1 MAEEDHGDSKVAND
15 SNSANE
21 EMDLKGF
28 YRPPAEAE
36 KQFAIYSPPSFE
48 IDSFVRNTPNAVENG
63 SSTENIDPKGSYSP
77 EVKTAK
83 AEPIVPVAEAAPV
96 APVAVAVPET
106 PVATWRP
113 YSGPV
118 PEVPEVGDLLKA
130 PPQAAAAPEQP
141 PAGTTEGEAAP
152 EAPIEP
158 VADALPELEGV
169 GAAKPPSMT
178 TYRLAVMGA
187 LLGVVFVVLIMA
199 LSGLFSSA
207 PAPFDLGTVRSDGVG
222 LKGRLFTKW
231 EDKKLEYRLSFEPT
245 YPEQKEEFSYAVTDS
260 PRPLSIGIQLLD
272 SMGFALCTRNILLAY
287 DPGKAAA
294 ASAAAGAG
302 ADPGKADGQ
311 SVPPSDLD
319 RLRAAEAQR
328 EKGNDIFQNQ
338 TGSDGLVA
346 ALSAEGVIPCSKSAY
361 EKATTWSFQPD
372 FPSLAEQS
380 ELLKQSKVQQ
390 VTVEQKAVA
399 RKRKPVKAAAPLR
412 FSIEGDDV
420 IVDYDVSAGIL
431 EGSSGENFY
440 IDKDASQAT
449 QAVWQNLPA
458 RIHYRCDATTGCT
471 VTRDGSGVMVRARR
485 RR

>member
-1 MAEEDHGDSKVAND
+1 MAEEDHGDPNVAND
-15 SNSANE
+15 SHSTNG

-28 YRPPAEAE
+28 YRPAEEAE

-48 IDSFVRNTPNAVENG
+48 IDSFVRDTPKMVENG
-63 SSTENIDPKGSYSP
+63 STTENIDPKGSHSL
-77 EVKTAK
+77 EAETVK
-83 AEPIVPVAEAAPV
+83 AEPVPPAAVTVPEPPVAS
-96 APVAVAVPET
+96 
-106 PVATWRP
+106 WRP

-130 PPQAAAAPEQP
+130 PPQAAAATEQA
-141 PAGTTEGEAAP
+141 PAAATEGEAAP

-158 VADALPELEGV
+158 ATDALPELEGAGV
-169 GAAKPPSMT
+169 AKPPSMT
-178 TYRLAVMGA
+178 TYRLAVIGG

-199 LSGLFSSA
+199 LSGLFSS
-207 PAPFDLGTVRSDGVG
+207 PPGPYDLGTIRSDGVG

-245 YPEQKEEFSYAVTDS
+245 YPEQKEEFSYAVNNS
-260 PRPLSIGIQLLD
+260 PRPLSIGIQFLD

-287 DPGKAAA
+287 DPGKAAS
-294 ASAAAGAG
+294 ASAGAG

-311 SVPPSDLD
+311 TVPPPDLD
-319 RLRAAEAQR
+319 RLRAAESQR

-338 TGSDGLVA
+338 TGSDGQVA

-380 ELLKQSKVQQ
+380 ALLKQSKMQ
-390 VTVEQKAVA
+390 VAVEQKAVA
-399 RKRKPVKAAAPLR
+399 QKRRPVKAAAPLR

-420 IVDYDVSAGIL
+420 IVEYDVSAGIL

-440 IDKDASQAT
+440 IDKDAGQAT

-458 RIHYRCDATTGCT
+458 RIHYRCDATAGCT
-471 VTRDGSGVMVRARR
+471 VTRDGSGAMVRARR

>member
-1 MAEEDHGDSKVAND
+1 MAEADNGDPKVAN
-15 SNSANE
+15 E
-21 EMDLKGF
+21 ELDLKGF

-36 KQFAIYSPPSFE
+36 KQYAIYSPPSFE
-48 IDSFVRNTPNAVENG
+48 IDSFVKDTPSAVENG
-63 SSTENIDPKGSYSP
+63 RTMENMDPKDSRSP
-77 EVKTAK
+77 EGLAAE
-83 AEPIVPVAEAAPV
+83 AEPIAPAAEAAPV
-96 APVAVAVPET
+96 APVTEAVPET

-113 YSGPV
+113 YSGGV
-118 PEVPEVGDLLKA
+118 PETPAVGDLLKA

-141 PAGTTEGEAAP
+141 SAGATEGEAAP
-152 EAPIEP
+152 GAPNEP
-158 VADALPELEGV
+158 PTDVLPELEEA

-178 TYRLAVMGA
+178 TYRLAVIGA
-187 LLGVVFVVLIMA
+187 LFGVVFVVLIMA
-199 LSGLFSSA
+199 LSGSFSSS
-207 PAPFDLGTVRSDGVG
+207 PDPFDLGTIRSDGVG

-245 YPEQKEEFSYAVTDS
+245 YPEQKEEFSYAVNNS
-260 PRPLSIGIQLLD
+260 SRPLSIEIQLKD
-272 SMGFALCTRNILLAY
+272 AMGFALCTRNILLAY
-287 DPGKAAA
+287 DPGKT
-294 ASAAAGAG
+294 AAAGAAAG
-302 ADPGKADGQ
+302 AAPGKADGQ
-311 SVPPSDLD
+311 SAPPPDLD

-338 TGSDGLVA
+338 TGSDGQVA

-372 FPSLAEQS
+372 FPSLAEQA

-399 RKRKPVKAAAPLR
+399 RNRKPVKAAAPLR

-420 IVDYDVSAGIL
+420 IVDYDVSGGVL

-440 IDKDASQAT
+440 IDKDASQAAR
-449 QAVWQNLPA
+449 AVWQNLPA